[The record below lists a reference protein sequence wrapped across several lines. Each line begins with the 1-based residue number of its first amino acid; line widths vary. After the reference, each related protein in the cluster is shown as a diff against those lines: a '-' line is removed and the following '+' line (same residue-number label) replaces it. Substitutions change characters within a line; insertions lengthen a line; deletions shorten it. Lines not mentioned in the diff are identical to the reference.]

1 MRIVVTTFLSLDG
14 VMESPDVWSGQ
25 FWADEAAAFKV
36 NELYTA
42 DALLLGRVTY
52 KEFAKAW
59 PYMTDDTGFALR
71 MNNIPKY
78 VVSSTLHTLEW
89 NNSTLLSWNIVQEVT
104 KLKGQPGGDVLV
116 EGSAELVNFLM
127 LHNLVDEYRLMVH
140 PVVVGA
146 GKRLFNG
153 GHSTTKLTLVETRA
167 FASGVVV
174 LFYHP
179 TN

>member
-14 VMESPDVWSGQ
+14 VMESPNAWSGN
-25 FWADEAAAFKV
+25 FWCDEAAGFKV
-36 NELYTA
+36 NELYAA

-52 KEFAKAW
+52 QDFASAW
-59 PYMTDDTGFALR
+59 PTMTDDNGFADR
-71 MNNIPKY
+71 MNSLPKY
-78 VVSSTLHTLEW
+78 VVSSTLHTLGW
-89 NNSTLLSWNIVQEVT
+89 NNAHLLSWNIVQEVT

-153 GHSTTKLTLVETRA
+153 GHDTTKLTLVETRV
-167 FASGVVV
+167 FTSGVVV

-179 TN
+179 AH